1 MGEVYSR
8 REDLKGLGIR
18 LRRVRS
24 NLDDVRRFRQ
34 QVSYIPGRLAFESA
48 GTGLLKKLVA
58 PLYGDAPEVGV
69 RELLQNAIDAVG
81 GKSGVEIRCR
91 NPVSK
96 SGVEIRCRNPGR
108 VDLGGQP
115 PRSTR
120 PDASEIG
127 LTPMPPRCL
136 RCLRRCLRPR
146 CLHGH
151 RCLRERAT
159 GPDGPGPGDD
169 QNGPGDTGN
178 W

>member
-1 MGEVYSR
+1 MFHSWPRKVYLRVWSLLDGLQRELDTSWAVMGEVYSR

-34 QVSYIPGRLAFESA
+34 QVSYIPGRFAFESA

-91 NPVSK
+91 NP
-96 SGVEIRCRNPGR
+96 GR
-108 VDLGGQP
+108 VDLGG
-115 PRSTR
+115 
-120 PDASEIG
+120 
-127 LTPMPPRCL
+127 C
-136 RCLRRCLRPR
+136 
-146 CLHGH
+146 
-151 RCLRERAT
+151 
-159 GPDGPGPGDD
+159 PGPPH
-169 QNGPGDTGN
+169 QNRWTGTN
-178 W
+178 G